1 MTDLDLIDDY
11 SVLLLEESYTLQD
24 LFADWLAGIEVR
36 TVADPDDVV
45 GAFDATVAVACL
57 SETAFDGRGEAIRNG
72 LLSRNPYCQLVGVL
86 SRSSSVTD
94 HESNY
99 DECLERPILKADLR
113 DTVERRLA
121 YGIYSRVLREF
132 YDLNAAFVWRRR
144 DGTDDR
150 TDAESPDHAVLETT
164 GERKVAPP
172 IDDGDFEEL
181 TDDEIRNRYQLVCRQ
196 LDALQDRLSGAA
208 IAEITRS
215 IRRHKDYLTTPNAE
229 VDRGPPAKHHP
240 RRCPSCKLP
249 WGIDHGNQ
257 LGNGFIRIAAGV
269 RRCTRCQEIVH
280 GLGESGRRIT
290 GR

>member
-11 SVLLLEESYTLQD
+11 SVLVLEESYTLQD
-24 LFADWLAGIEVR
+24 LFADWLDGIEVR
-36 TVADPDDVV
+36 PVADPDAVI

-57 SETAFDGRGEAIRNG
+57 SETAFDGRGEAIRND
-72 LLSRNPYCQLVGVL
+72 LLSRNPYCQLVGIL
-86 SRSSSVTD
+86 SRSASLAE
-94 HESNY
+94 HEPEY
-99 DECLERPILKADLR
+99 DECLQRPILKVDLQ

-121 YGIYSRVLREF
+121 YGIYSSVLREF

-144 DGTDDR
+144 DETDDR
-150 TDAESPDHAVLETT
+150 ADAGSADRAAGNAIEGQDVAGAV
-164 GERKVAPP
+164 
-172 IDDGDFEEL
+172 DDGNLEEL
-181 TDDEIRNRYQLVCRQ
+181 TDDEIRERYQRVCRQ
-196 LDALQDRLSGAA
+196 LDALQGRLSGAA

-215 IRRHKDYLTTPNAE
+215 IRRHKDYLTTPNTE

-240 RRCPSCKLP
+240 RRCPACKLP
-249 WGIDHGNQ
+249 WGIAHGNE

-290 GR
+290 SR